1 MDFNFTEEQSM
12 IRDSLA
18 RLIREKYDFDTRRA
32 ALSSELGRDAAMW
45 AQFAELGLLMAPF
58 SEEDG
63 GLGGNAIDAMVVME
77 EFGKG
82 LVTEPFIPSVVC
94 GGGFLRSAGTA
105 SQKEHHL
112 GGIMSGEQIF
122 AFAYAEPRGRYNLAD
137 LETSAKSDGSG
148 YVLNGH
154 KAVVIGAPWATHFIV
169 TARTSGGQR
178 DAGGVSVFI
187 VEKDA
192 RGVSTRDYPTVD
204 GRRASEVYFENVSV
218 PAEHLIGEADNG
230 LPLVEQIADEAVAA
244 LCAEACGVMGVA
256 HKMTVE
262 YSRQRKQFGTPI
274 GKFQV
279 LQHRMVD
286 MFMEHEQSVSMTY
299 MATLKLGESEIER
312 KKAASAAKVKIGQ
325 AGRFVGQEAIQIHGG
340 MGMTEE
346 LAVGHYF
353 KRLTMIDAELGNVDH
368 HMKRYTALSAGDV
381 SVAAE

>member
-1 MDFNFTEEQSM
+1 MDFNFTEEQTM
-12 IRDSLA
+12 IRDSLG
-18 RLIREKYDFDTRRA
+18 RLIREKYDFDTRRKA
-32 ALSSELGRDAAMW
+32 TQSDLGRDPALW

-63 GLGGNAIDAMVVME
+63 GLGGGAIDAMVVME

-94 GGGFLRSAGTA
+94 GGGFLKHAGTPA
-105 SQKEHHL
+105 QKENHL
-112 GGIMSGEQIF
+112 AGIMSGEQIF

-137 LETSAKSDGSG
+137 LETTAKADSG
-148 YVLNGH
+148 GYTLNGH
-154 KAVVIGAPWATHFIV
+154 KAVVIGAPWATHFVV

-187 VEKDA
+187 VEKNA
-192 RGVSTRDYPTVD
+192 AGVTTRDYPTVD

-218 PAEHLIGEADNG
+218 PSEHLIGEADNG
-230 LPLVEQIADEAVAA
+230 LGLVERVADEAVAA
-244 LCAEACGVMGVA
+244 LCAEACGVMGVG
-256 HKMTVE
+256 HTMTVE

-286 MFMEHEQSVSMTY
+286 MFMEHQQAISMTY
-299 MATLKLGESEIER
+299 MATLKLDEDDATR
-312 KKAASAAKVKIGQ
+312 KMAVSAAKVKIGQ
-325 AGRFVGQEAIQIHGG
+325 GGRFVGQEAVQIHGG

-368 HMKRYTALSAGDV
+368 HMKRYTALSAAEMA
-381 SVAAE
+381 VAAE